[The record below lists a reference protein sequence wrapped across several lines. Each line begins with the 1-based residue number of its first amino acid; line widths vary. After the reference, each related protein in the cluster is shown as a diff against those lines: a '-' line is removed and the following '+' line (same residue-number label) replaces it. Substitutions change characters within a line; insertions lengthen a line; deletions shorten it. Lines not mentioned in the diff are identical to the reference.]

1 MRNTLNSR
9 IFKIIYTMFGIMFG
23 IILILY
29 LIFSIL
35 VGKNLFGYTLY
46 IVPDNSMHGVYEKK
60 DVVITEKI
68 DKILLK
74 TGNDIVYYGT
84 TGGLEGKLIIHRI
97 VKIDN
102 TDKKNILFTT
112 QGIKSSITDP
122 AVTADV
128 ILGKVIG
135 KVPVLTELNH
145 LIRNQIGFSLIVFL
159 PLLAI
164 LIIEI
169 TRTCLSMKLEKIN
182 LDIEDKNRGQN
193 EEENKE

>member
-1 MRNTLNSR
+1 M
-9 IFKIIYTMFGIMFG
+9 
-23 IILILY
+23 
-29 LIFSIL
+29 
-35 VGKNLFGYTLY
+35 
-46 IVPDNSMHGVYEKK
+46 
-60 DVVITEKI
+60 
-68 DKILLK
+68 
-74 TGNDIVYYGT
+74 NDIVYYGT

-169 TRTCLSMKLEKIN
+169 TRTCLSMKLEKIK

>member
-122 AVTADV
+122 AITADV

>member
-1 MRNTLNSR
+1 MRKTLNSR
-9 IFKIIYTMFGIMFG
+9 VFKIIYTMFGIMFG
-23 IILILY
+23 IILVLY

-60 DVVITEKI
+60 DVVIAEKI

-102 TDKKNILFTT
+102 TDKKNVLFTT
-112 QGIKSSITDP
+112 QGVKSSITDP
-122 AVTADV
+122 AITTDI
-128 ILGKVIG
+128 ILGKVMG

-164 LIIEI
+164 LSIEI

-182 LDIEDKNRGQN
+182 LDIEDRNRGQN
-193 EEENKE
+193 EEENKK